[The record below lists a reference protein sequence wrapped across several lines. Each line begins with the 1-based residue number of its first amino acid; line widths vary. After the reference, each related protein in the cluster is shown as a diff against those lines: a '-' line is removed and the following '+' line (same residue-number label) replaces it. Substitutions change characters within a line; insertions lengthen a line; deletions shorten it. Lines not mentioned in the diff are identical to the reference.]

1 MNQRDAYNRGGVGR
15 WYWDYR
21 DRAVLELISPGRVL
35 DVGCGEMITTRK
47 IPGAIGMDL
56 DRGDVRGSV
65 YAIPYPGGS
74 FDCVTFLEVIEHLA
88 YPWEAVQEIR
98 RVLIVGGRLVML
110 FPNDFTWLIAR
121 LAFGRWADAFEDRGH
136 LLQWSPVMAR
146 QLLYYSGF
154 DVVRQRSIPVP
165 LWPLALHHIIVGEKL
180 C

>member
-21 DRAVLELISPGRVL
+21 DRTVLGMIPPGRVL
-35 DVGCGEMITTRK
+35 DVGCGDMITTRK
-47 IPGAIGMDL
+47 IQGAIGMDL

-65 YAIPYPGGS
+65 YAIPYPEAS
-74 FDCVTFLEVIEHLA
+74 FDCVTLLEVIEHLA
-88 YPWEAVQEIR
+88 YPWEAAQEIR

-110 FPNDFTWLIAR
+110 FPNDFSWMIAR

-146 QLLYYSGF
+146 QFLGYNGF
-154 DVVRQRSIPVP
+154 DVIRQRSIPVP
-165 LWPLALHHIIVGEKL
+165 WWPLALHHIIVGVKL